1 MLGWM
6 YFKTD
11 VETQQTKCCEND
23 TRRRRGGDLFYVQIL
38 ASFILATHQ
47 AGKNLYYSF
56 TAHEEISCLHP
67 NPETMTTSG
76 LQDKQYRAI
85 LERKN
90 TYAKVIDTQAENR
103 TNYCSWVLPHL
114 KARTSFSTT

>member
-6 YFKTD
+6 YFKTE
-11 VETQQTKCCEND
+11 VETQLQAFSPETKCCENN
-23 TRRRRGGDLFYVQIL
+23 TRLGGDGGEDLFYVQIL

-47 AGKNLYYSF
+47 AGKNSYYSF

-67 NPETMTTSG
+67 NPETMTASS

-90 TYAKVIDTQAENR
+90 IYAKVIDR
-103 TNYCSWVLPHL
+103 L
-114 KARTSFSTT
+114 KTELIIAVGCFLI

>member
-1 MLGWM
+1 M
-6 YFKTD
+6 
-11 VETQQTKCCEND
+11 TQGKEEEKKKD
-23 TRRRRGGDLFYVQIL
+23 KKDLFYVQIL

-47 AGKNLYYSF
+47 AGKNSYYSF

-67 NPETMTTSG
+67 NPETMTTSS

-90 TYAKVIDTQAENR
+90 TYVKVIDTQAENR
-103 TNYCSWVLPHL
+103 TNYRSWVLPHL